1 MSEETN
7 PKPEGT
13 QSSSEAWREVG
24 KQFEVL
30 GESLANAFRS
40 AWNDEQNRKRMQ
52 EMQHGVE
59 SMLNDV
65 TKAIDDTIKSPQVQ
79 QTKDEVKKAAESV
92 KTAGAQTFQEVRP
105 QLVSALSQ
113 LNAELQKLVTRL
125 ESKPVVQDKVEVP
138 PAEEPPAEEPKA

>member
-1 MSEETN
+1 MSEQTN
-7 PKPEGT
+7 SKPENGQ
-13 QSSSEAWREVG
+13 QSTGDAWREVG

-30 GESLANAFRS
+30 GETLASAFRT

-65 TKAIDDTIKSPQVQ
+65 AKAIDETIKSPQMQ
-79 QTKDEVKKAAESV
+79 QTKTEVKKVAVTV
-92 KTAGAQTFQEVRP
+92 KTAGEQTFQEVRP

-113 LNAELQKLVTRL
+113 LNAELQKLVTRI
-125 ESKPVVQDKVEVP
+125 ETKSTPEAAPEAKPP
-138 PAEEPPAEEPKA
+138 EEPKA